1 MQEVGVVKSLRMSLV
16 ASVVAAG
23 VAVSA
28 AGNAYAADQT
38 LADIR
43 QELSVVYVEIQR
55 LKRELS
61 TTGSAGSSNGA
72 ASLLERVETIEAQL
86 QNVTARSEE
95 IELRLERVVTDGT
108 NRIGDLEFRLC
119 ELEPNCDIGTLS
131 MGSTLGGE
139 TSNVNTDTPK
149 DNTAQLAVG
158 EEADFAAAQAAFDA
172 GEFSDAVSKLQ
183 VFTETYP
190 GSPLSTQAHFLR
202 GTAYENLTET
212 SSAAR
217 AYLESF
223 SGAPN
228 GPLAP
233 KALFKLGASLGTL
246 GQQNEACL
254 MLSEVEI
261 RFPTSETIVEAQ
273 SQMSALGCS

>member
-1 MQEVGVVKSLRMSLV
+1 MKSLKMSLV
-16 ASVVAAG
+16 AVAITAG
-23 VAVSA
+23 VTLTV
-28 AGNAYAADQT
+28 AGTAHAQEQT

-43 QELSVVYVEIQR
+43 QELSVVYVDIQR

-61 TTGSAGSSNGA
+61 TTGGAGNSNGA

-95 IELRLERVVTDGT
+95 IELRLERVVADGT

-139 TSNVNTDTPK
+139 TSNVNIETPK
-149 DNTAQLAVG
+149 DDTAQLAVG

-172 GEFSDAVSKLQ
+172 GQYSEAVEKLE

-202 GTAYENLTET
+202 GSAYETLSET

-233 KALFKLGASLGTL
+233 QALYKLGTSLGTL

-254 MLSEVEI
+254 MLSEVET
-261 RFPTSETIVEAQ
+261 RFPTSNMITEAQ
-273 SQMSALGCS
+273 AQMSALGCN